1 METSSYFFFRG
12 FPACWLLGKWDKCG
26 QVGKVPCQKMVLDSE
41 GLDGP
46 AFYSPNLGAIAKFT
60 PNSTSLHLSRETKLG
75 RQDTS
80 D

>member
-1 METSSYFFFRG
+1 MEKASYFFFRR

-46 AFYSPNLGAIAKFT
+46 AFYSSNLGAIAKFT